1 MAGTLEINSPN
12 ATVSFVFTD
21 TIDRVQ
27 NMIEN
32 CAAWLYLAQ
41 PSGYEYLDL
50 NGQPIPFESLTSQ
63 QKVDIVNKS
72 IAIGVRDLANNYK
85 NHLSRLEQQEDD
97 TIGLGE

>member
-32 CAAWLYLAQ
+32 CAAWLYLTQ
-41 PSGYEYLDL
+41 PSAYQYLDL
-50 NGQPIPFESLTSQ
+50 NQQPIPFESLTAQ

-72 IAIGVRDLANNYK
+72 IAIGVRELANNYK
-85 NHLSRLEQQEDD
+85 THLARIAQLEDP